1 MYNNDRNNVSAI
13 ALFDQALDQ
22 YEVTMEEIK
31 TKPNLFSG
39 PAQYLQQ
46 ALNRIITASVAD
58 AYEMMRSLTQRM
70 LSGLPCY
77 SEYSL
82 LRIASGTVNNVF
94 RDEVMAIPYVIL
106 SVIRGEDPKVD
117 SGWLNRVNGN
127 IGIKSFLVNYKTS
140 DIKIVHD
147 TDVSNLCSVSLP
159 YEKIFSANT
168 NVIVPLGD
176 KPVDITLSANEVQTL
191 NFVKNETWLPTEPY
205 RHDKPVIY
213 GSYVA
218 IRPGVKE
225 FRIPKV
231 VKLTPSAAE
240 MISIIGCVTPES
252 TVSNSYHFKMPGAF
266 FYCQFE
272 ILSFDSGVSW
282 TISNVKITPPSYI

>member
-106 SVIRGEDPKVD
+106 SVIRGEDPKID
-117 SGWLNRVNGN
+117 SGWFNRVNGN
-127 IGIKSFLVNYKTS
+127 IGIKTFLVNYKTS
-140 DIKIVHD
+140 DIKIVHE
-147 TDVSNLCSVSLP
+147 TTVSNLCSVSLP
-159 YEKIFSANT
+159 YEKLFNASQ
-168 NVIVPLGD
+168 NVVVPLGN
-176 KPVDITLSANEVQTL
+176 KPIDITLSANEVQTL
-191 NFVKNETWLPTEPY
+191 NFTKDESWLPVEPY
-205 RHDKPVIY
+205 RHDKPVVY
-213 GSYVA
+213 GSYIT
-218 IRPGVKE
+218 IRPNVKE
-225 FRIPKV
+225 FRIPKM
-231 VKLTPSAAE
+231 VKLTPSVSE
-240 MISIIGCVTPES
+240 MITIMGCVTPES
-252 TVSNSYHFKMPGAF
+252 VVASYYHFKMPNAF
-266 FYCQFE
+266 FSCQLE
-272 ILSFDSGVSW
+272 IISFDSGMTW
-282 TISNVKITPPSYI
+282 TISNIRITPPSAI